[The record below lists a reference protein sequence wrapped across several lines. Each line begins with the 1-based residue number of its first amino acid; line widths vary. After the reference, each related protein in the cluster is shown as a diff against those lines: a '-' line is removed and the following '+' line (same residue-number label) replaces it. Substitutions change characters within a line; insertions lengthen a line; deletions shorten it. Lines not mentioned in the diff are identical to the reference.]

1 MANISN
7 SILNLLISGDSFST
21 NTVNEIKMIELSS
34 WEWLFLLSI
43 TILVVWLLLLFQVRE
58 TAAGNRANNPH
69 ADHTAVSEEESNLH
83 SQ

>member
-1 MANISN
+1 MANISH
-7 SILNLLISGDSFST
+7 SILNLFISGVSFST

-58 TAAGNRANNPH
+58 TAAGNRANIPH
-69 ADHTAVSEEESNLH
+69 EDHTAVSEEESNLH
-83 SQ
+83 SL